1 MSIKVTGQGVAS
13 VSKFLEQ
20 MEKQKLSVGWFEGMK
35 YTDNTPVAYVA
46 ATQEYGSE
54 KKNIPPRP
62 FMRPAMYNNH
72 NQWMGLFKQLADD
85 IISGS
90 LSAEGALDII
100 GSTVTEDIKDAITQ
114 VKEPELKEST
124 IANRVRRGLN
134 TTDLLRATGTMI
146 SSVTW
151 VVE

>member
-1 MSIKVTGQGVAS
+1 MSIKVTGQGVGA
-13 VSKFLEQ
+13 VSKFLDQ
-20 MEKQKLSVGWFEGMK
+20 MEKQKLSVGWFEGVK

-46 ATQEYGSE
+46 ATQEYGSVA
-54 KKNIPPRP
+54 KNIPPRP
-62 FMRPAMYNNH
+62 FMRPAMYNNQ
-72 NQWMGLFKQLADD
+72 NQWMGLFKKLSDD
-85 IISGS
+85 VISGS

-100 GSTVTEDIKDAITQ
+100 GSTVTEDIKEAITQ
-114 VKEPELKEST
+114 VKEPALKEST